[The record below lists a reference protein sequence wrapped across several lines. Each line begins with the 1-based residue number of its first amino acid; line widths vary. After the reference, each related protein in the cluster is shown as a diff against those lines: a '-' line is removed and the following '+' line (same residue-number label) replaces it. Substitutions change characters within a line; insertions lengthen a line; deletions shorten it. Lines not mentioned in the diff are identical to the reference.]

1 MNDPRELLRELA
13 TWRRNIRRFL
23 RLSTATREAD
33 SAGVVHE
40 VIRYRQVT
48 GREAVVVLAHV
59 VDTRR
64 RLIALSL
71 EARRRRRAKDEAWFF
86 YLDELRHLL
95 RVSMLDDFDEVHGRT
110 LERAVSR
117 RRQVIDASKAGA
129 AKRRD
134 AGARTDERLAA
145 ANEGAR
151 SHKDAAR
158 RAGISS
164 RQERRR
170 RTGK

>member
-1 MNDPRELLRELA
+1 MSAPPEFMRELA
-13 TWRRNIRRFL
+13 TWRRNVRRFL
-23 RLSTATREAD
+23 RESAVTREAD
-33 SAGVVHE
+33 SAGMAHE

-48 GREAVVVLAHV
+48 GRETVVVLAHV

-86 YLDELRHLL
+86 DLDELRHLL

-117 RRQVIDASKAGA
+117 RRQVIDASKVGA
-129 AKRRD
+129 AKRRA
-134 AGARTDERLAA
+134 AGTQTDQRLAA
-145 ANEGAR
+145 TGEDAR

-158 RAGISS
+158 RAGISP